1 MLIRMGCFSAW
12 FCWRACLICK
22 ILCQYWTN
30 ERGRMRFCFHFQHE
44 LCIIVI
50 IKQREN
56 EKERQRIIWD
66 DKLFLCLFL
75 SVLFLLLL
83 SSFPFVCRRSISLSL
98 FSFTSFLLLMSIDI
112 HTCTHFVSSILF
124 SFSLAFVYVS
134 HRGVLACVL
143 LGIRTTVFSHAIL
156 ILITRSNCTLAS
168 LTRSNILSLSLSRS
182 LSRSLVLHKWM
193 KIVWSFDSNI
203 ISHQFQVYFSSIN
216 MADMTT
222 LGKVN
227 DDDGEHVQGK
237 FIEIVSPRSSCFDD
251 EKKKKKR
258 NLLIFLSHNNP
269 QLKLL
274 SEKTTSIHSVSLN
287 DMRSIL
293 D

>member
-1 MLIRMGCFSAW
+1 
-12 FCWRACLICK
+12 
-22 ILCQYWTN
+22 
-30 ERGRMRFCFHFQHE
+30 
-44 LCIIVI
+44 
-50 IKQREN
+50 
-56 EKERQRIIWD
+56 
-66 DKLFLCLFL
+66 
-75 SVLFLLLL
+75 
-83 SSFPFVCRRSISLSL
+83 
-98 FSFTSFLLLMSIDI
+98 
-112 HTCTHFVSSILF
+112 
-124 SFSLAFVYVS
+124 
-134 HRGVLACVL
+134 
-143 LGIRTTVFSHAIL
+143 
-156 ILITRSNCTLAS
+156 
-168 LTRSNILSLSLSRS
+168 
-182 LSRSLVLHKWM
+182 
-193 KIVWSFDSNI
+193 
-203 ISHQFQVYFSSIN
+203 

-287 DMRSIL
+287 DIRSIL

>member
-83 SSFPFVCRRSISLSL
+83 LSSFPFVCRRSISLSL

-112 HTCTHFVSSILF
+112 HTRTHFVSSILF

-168 LTRSNILSLSLSRS
+168 LTRSNILSLSLSLS
-182 LSRSLVLHKWM
+182 FSRSSQM
-193 KIVWSFDSNI
+193 NEDSLI
-203 ISHQFQVYFSSIN
+203 IWFEHHITSISSILFF
-216 MADMTT
+216 DQHGWYDDI
-222 LGKVN
+222 GKS
-227 DDDGEHVQGK
+227 QRWWWRTC
-237 FIEIVSPRSSCFDD
+237 PR
-251 EKKKKKR
+251 
-258 NLLIFLSHNNP
+258 
-269 QLKLL
+269 
-274 SEKTTSIHSVSLN
+274 
-287 DMRSIL
+287 
-293 D
+293 